1 MRSLFKKPNVDQAKQ
16 WVQKDAAQALRDFR
30 DKDLRYSY
38 LIIGAMVV
46 IGLIVNWLFAHSHGW
61 TVWPFVLAA
70 GILLYI
76 HEAAERNGTGVP
88 PLHVYGL
95 FGGAIALWVIVMAV
109 LSVTNPL
116 ILLVGIAWIGYIC
129 GKKYL
134 EQREKDRLIEQR
146 RADGCCIHCGTKVED
161 PNLGFCTE
169 CGQEPN
175 PTEIQLGRIAST
187 IAGANRGG
195 HARAVLT
202 KRTAAADAAA
212 KERALLASRPRQSTN
227 RRSGG
232 GGRRQ

>member
-1 MRSLFKKPNVDQAKQ
+1 MLRWFSKQ
-16 WVQKDAAQALRDFR
+16 WVQQDAAGALRDFR

-38 LIIGAMVV
+38 LIIAAMVV
-46 IGLIVNWLFAHSHGW
+46 VGMIVNWVFAHSHGW

-70 GILLYI
+70 GILLYV

-88 PLHVYGL
+88 PMHVYGL
-95 FGGAIALWVIVMAV
+95 FGGAMALWVIIMVV

-116 ILLVGIAWIGYIC
+116 ILLLGIAWIGYIC

-146 RADGCCIHCGTKVED
+146 RAEGCCIHCGAKIED
-161 PNLGFCTE
+161 VNLGFCTE

-175 PTEIQLGRIAST
+175 PTEIQLSRIAST
-187 IAGANRGG
+187 IASANRGG
-195 HARAVLT
+195 HARSVLT
-202 KRTAAADAAA
+202 QRTAAADASA

-227 RRSGG
+227 RQNAN
-232 GGRRQ
+232 RRGK